1 MPTLAILNNLRFQ
14 DIIDVLFLTLM
25 AYHLFLWFRGTKAF
39 KALIGLMA
47 IGIIFTAASTWG
59 LFLTTWVFQIF
70 WQVLV
75 LLLIILFQSEIRQVL
90 ERVNPLKTI
99 GLRKLSG
106 PEEWIQAFVEAVFE
120 LSRQRIGALVIVE
133 RVDRVEEFITEGQ
146 SLEGKP
152 NKELLKSIFQ
162 KESPLHDGAVLIRDG
177 RIAQVACYLP
187 LSPDEGLPK
196 KWGTRHRAAL
206 GLSERCDASVIV
218 VSEER
223 GEVSLARGKKMIQL
237 KDGQH
242 LSEQLREATSQN
254 QQQKRSWK
262 QWGHLLFIRRWQ
274 AKAGTFILVSVAW
287 LLLAG
292 QQDFEKAFK
301 VPLEATNV
309 PVDMKISEPIDPK
322 VHITV
327 RGLRRDASTLDEKSV
342 SAKVDISTAE
352 YGQRLFTINRDNIRL
367 PNDRLYIVN
376 IDPPSI
382 EFKLNRKF

>member
-1 MPTLAILNNLRFQ
+1 M
-14 DIIDVLFLTLM
+14 
-25 AYHLFLWFRGTKAF
+25 
-39 KALIGLMA
+39 
-47 IGIIFTAASTWG
+47 
-59 LFLTTWVFQIF
+59 
-70 WQVLV
+70 
-75 LLLIILFQSEIRQVL
+75 
-90 ERVNPLKTI
+90 
-99 GLRKLSG
+99 
-106 PEEWIQAFVEAVFE
+106 
-120 LSRQRIGALVIVE
+120 
-133 RVDRVEEFITEGQ
+133 
-146 SLEGKP
+146 
-152 NKELLKSIFQ
+152 
-162 KESPLHDGAVLIRDG
+162 
-177 RIAQVACYLP
+177 
-187 LSPDEGLPK
+187 
-196 KWGTRHRAAL
+196 
-206 GLSERCDASVIV
+206 IV